1 MNLFDLTTLGYWNSL
16 ARAHLPELVLVLT
29 AATVALTDRYLR
41 RLLNRVT
48 ASWNKALRFAAFL
61 GVYSVGY
68 AALALG
74 LAWLLRA
81 GLTWH
86 QGVYMAPAVAAIVL
100 IVSIEA
106 QRQRQT

>member
-16 ARAHLPELVLVLT
+16 ARAHLPELVMVLT
-29 AATVALTDRYLR
+29 AATVALADRYLR
-41 RLLNRVT
+41 RLVHRAT

-61 GVYSVGY
+61 GACSVGY
-68 AALALG
+68 AVLALG

-81 GLTWH
+81 GLTMRE
-86 QGVYMAPAVAAIVL
+86 GVYMAPAAAALLLL
-100 IVSIEA
+100 ISIEA